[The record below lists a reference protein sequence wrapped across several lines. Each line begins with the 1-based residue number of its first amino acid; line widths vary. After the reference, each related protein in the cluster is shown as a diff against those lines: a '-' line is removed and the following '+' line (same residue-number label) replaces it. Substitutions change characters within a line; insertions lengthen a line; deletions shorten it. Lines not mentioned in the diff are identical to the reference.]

1 MIQSMS
7 SQFSLLR
14 VECPPGYELQSAP
27 DICVCEDRVEVL
39 TCDPNMQFVLLDVSA
54 CNLWQENFITITT

>member
-1 MIQSMS
+1 MIQSKS

-14 VECPPGYELQSAP
+14 VECPPGYELQSA
-27 DICVCEDRVEVL
+27 ICVCEDRVEVL

-54 CNLWQENFITITT
+54 CNLWQENLTLYTL